1 MTKARK
7 RTKTQNKA
15 TRNDLAGIVRRTL
28 ATYVDQRGID
38 HIDNRNL
45 PSKQVI
51 FECLDKLFNILFPG
65 FIGPDPLRRSRLT
78 NVVGTLFDEVF
89 EQLTEQVQKGFC
101 YECNEADCPTDH
113 CLARAEKATIKILG
127 AIPRIRRELKGDVAA
142 AFAGDPAAKSFDEI
156 VLSYPCIEAIA
167 TYRLAHELYK
177 AQVPLI
183 PRIMSERAHSR
194 TGIDIH
200 PGATIGKNFFIDHGT
215 GVVIGETSRIGN
227 NVRIYQGVTLGAQS
241 LPKETMGQVRDSG
254 TQRHPTIEDNVTI
267 YPDAT
272 ILGGQTHVG
281 KNAVVGGNVWLVK
294 SVKPGTTVLAPV
306 SVTMLRPC
314 KKLKAPASTRS
325 KTTRTTSGKTAK
337 KGKTKRN

>member
-1 MTKARK
+1 MANARR
-7 RTKTQNKA
+7 RTKTQNTSTSKA
-15 TRNDLAGIVRRTL
+15 LAGIVRRTL

-38 HIDNRNL
+38 HIDSRNL
-45 PSKQVI
+45 PSKDII
-51 FECLDKLFNILFPG
+51 FDCLDKLFNILFPG
-65 FIGPDPLRRSRLT
+65 FVGRDPLRRSRLGH
-78 NVVGTLFDEVF
+78 VVGTLFDEGF
-89 EQLTEQVQKGFC
+89 EHLAQQVQKIFC
-101 YECNEADCPTDH
+101 YECEKADCPTDL
-113 CLARAEKATIKILG
+113 CLVRAEQATIKVLR
-127 AIPRIRRELKGDVAA
+127 AIPQIRRELKGDVAA

-215 GVVIGETSRIGN
+215 GVVIGETTRIGN
-227 NVRIYQGVTLGAQS
+227 DVRIYQGVTLGAQS
-241 LPKETMGQVRDSG
+241 LPKETMGRVRDSG
-254 TQRHPTIEDNVTI
+254 IQRHPTIEDNVTI

-272 ILGGQTHVG
+272 ILGGRTRVG

-294 SVKPGTTVLAPV
+294 SVKPGTTVMSPV
-306 SVTMLRPC
+306 SVTMLCP
-314 KKLKAPASTRS
+314 LKGR
-325 KTTRTTSGKTAK
+325 KTPSAGAKTPRRAIRTTTK
-337 KGKTKRN
+337 KKQRS

>member
-1 MTKARK
+1 MAKITRI

-15 TRNDLAGIVRRTL
+15 TSKALAGIVRRTL

-38 HIDNRNL
+38 HIDSRNL
-45 PSKQVI
+45 PSKDII

-65 FIGPDPLRRSRLT
+65 FVGRAPLRRSRLSY
-78 NVVGTLFDEVF
+78 VVGALFDEVF
-89 EQLTEQVQKGFC
+89 EHLSQQVQKSFC
-101 YECNEADCPTDH
+101 YECDEADCPTDH
-113 CLARAEKATIKILG
+113 CLSRAEQATIKVLR
-127 AIPRIRRELKGDVAA
+127 AIPQIRRELKGDVSA

-183 PRIMSERAHSR
+183 PRIISERAHSR
-194 TGIDIH
+194 SGIDIH

-215 GVVIGETSRIGN
+215 GVVIGETTRIGN

-241 LPKETMGQVRDSG
+241 LPTETLNQVRASG
-254 TQRHPTIEDNVTI
+254 KQRHPTIEDNVTI

-272 ILGGQTHVG
+272 ILGGQTRVG

-294 SVKPGTTVLAPV
+294 SVKPGTTVMAPV
-306 SVTMLRPC
+306 SVTMLRPF
-314 KKLKAPASTRS
+314 KSRKTASARS
-325 KTTRTTSGKTAK
+325 KTSRSTTGRPAK
-337 KGKTKRN
+337 RKKRS